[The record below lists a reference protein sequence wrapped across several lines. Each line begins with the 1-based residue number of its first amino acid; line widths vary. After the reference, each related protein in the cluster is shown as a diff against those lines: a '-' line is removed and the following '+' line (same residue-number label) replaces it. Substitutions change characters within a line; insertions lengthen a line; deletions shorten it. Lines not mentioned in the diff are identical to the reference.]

1 VWLLDTN
8 ILSELRKGAR
18 CHPNVARWIAT
29 VPREITYTSV
39 LVIGEIRRGIDSV
52 RRRDARQASAFEAW
66 LEQVRRAF
74 AERILG
80 VDERV
85 AEQWGRLNVPDP
97 VPVIDGL
104 LAATA
109 KVHDMTLVTRNVA
122 DLERSDVKLLNPFAD
137 R

>member
-8 ILSELRKGAR
+8 ILSELRKGPR

-29 VPREITYTSV
+29 APRETTYTSV

-52 RRRDARQASAFEAW
+52 RRRDARRAWAFEAW

-74 AERILG
+74 AGRILG
-80 VDERV
+80 VGERV

-122 DLERSDVKLLNPFAD
+122 DLERSEVRLLNPFAD